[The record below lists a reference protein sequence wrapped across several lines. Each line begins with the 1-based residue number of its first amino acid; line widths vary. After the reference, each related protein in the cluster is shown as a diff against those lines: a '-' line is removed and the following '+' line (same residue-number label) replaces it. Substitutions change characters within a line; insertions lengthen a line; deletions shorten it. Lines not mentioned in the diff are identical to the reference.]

1 MKAISLKQAGA
12 FTLTELLVV
21 VVTIGLLVAA
31 IVPAYSSAKAKSDRI
46 WCVNFH
52 KQMGTAFRVF
62 ASSNG
67 DMYPLQT
74 KTNAYIVPSGATA
87 TQVNS
92 AAAEPWQI
100 VQCMWNELQ
109 TPRVLLC
116 LSDRERTTFKRV
128 EDFNG
133 FAEKTGSVTT
143 ASLAHPANQN
153 NAVSYA
159 FAVAADESRPVGV
172 LIVDRN
178 VNNVGPAGASVATNV
193 ALTRS
198 RVVLNATAGPTQA
211 VWVKGTPIH
220 DWQGNLT
227 YADGSVQQATS
238 EVLRQALENAATAY
252 STITNQSLMV
262 FP

>member
-1 MKAISLKQAGA
+1 MKTNSHKKAGA

-21 VVTIGLLVAA
+21 VVTIGLLVGV
-31 IVPAYSSAKAKSDRI
+31 IVPGYKSYSAKADRI
-46 WCVNFH
+46 RCISFN

-62 ASSNG
+62 ASDNG
-67 DMYPLQT
+67 DMYPLQA
-74 KTNAYIVPSGATA
+74 KTNAYIVPTGATA

-100 VQCMWNELQ
+100 AQCLWNELQ
-109 TPRVLLC
+109 SPVVLLC
-116 LSDRERTTFKRV
+116 PSDRERSTYKRV
-128 EDFNG
+128 KDFNG
-133 FAEKTGSVTT
+133 FAGKPGSVTT

-153 NAVSYA
+153 SAVSYA
-159 FAVAADESRPVGV
+159 FAVAADESRPLGV

-178 VNNVGPAGASVATNV
+178 VNNVGPAGAGVASNV

-198 RVVLNATAGPTQA
+198 RVTLNATAGPTQA

-220 DWQGNLT
+220 DLQGNLA
-227 YADGSVQQATS
+227 YADGSVQQATA